1 MCFNKQKMCFNKT
14 NLELNNKNGEEEKL
28 CFNQD
33 NCELRNIM
41 VICDRVFMVVQR
53 LKRVCLKM

>member
-1 MCFNKQKMCFNKT
+1 MCFNKT

-41 VICDRVFMVVQR
+41 VICDRVFMFVQR

>member
-1 MCFNKQKMCFNKT
+1 MCFNKQKMSFNKT